1 MALDAPANP
10 VVEFTLDGRAA
21 AAAPG
26 QLLIDA
32 CEQAGTYIPRFCY
45 HPRMRSV
52 GMCRMCLVEV
62 DTGRGPA
69 LQPACMLSVSAGM
82 VVETASPPVVK
93 AQDGVLEFL
102 LLNHPLDCP
111 VCDKGGECPL
121 QDQTMAFGPGES
133 RFVEEKRHFAKPIP
147 ISDLVFLDR
156 ERCILCDRCTRFAD
170 EVAGEAL
177 IGFQSRGSHTQVNTF
192 PDQPFDSYFSGNTVQ
207 ICPVGALTARPYR
220 FKARPWDL
228 SETVSTYPNAV
239 GDRISVH
246 ASRNRILRIQGVDS
260 DAVNWGWL
268 SDRDRFSF
276 EAVHSPE
283 RLTQPMGRS
292 TDGELAPLST
302 SAALGAT
309 ADALRAALHDHGP
322 QSVALLGGAGL
333 CAEDQ
338 YAWAKLAKGVL
349 ATDNVDARMGDGL
362 AGETICALPRATIA
376 DACRPGGV
384 VLLLS
389 GDLRE
394 EFGTLYLRLRRSL
407 MDGDVALLE
416 LTPLE
421 TSLSSL
427 ADCSL
432 RVRPGDAAR
441 VVEALLETPRG
452 EEFAGIETKELA
464 AAASLLSERPLTVLL
479 GRTSQAESA
488 AATERAAILLARAF
502 PQAKFLPLLRRGSA
516 VGALEMG
523 LAPRLLPGRTTL
535 AAAGDW
541 YRRFWGAA
549 PAEPGLDAAGILR
562 AAVGG
567 KIKVLILLGADPA
580 TDFPDRR
587 LVEAALAS
595 VPTIVA
601 LDAFPTASSRRAHVL
616 LPTATFGEREGTHV
630 NVEGRAT
637 AVTRQVTSPA
647 GVRVDWQVAAELADL
662 LGADLGLSSPRQIW
676 EEVARLSPLHAGLT
690 WDGVRANLD
699 GVLMPTAAVDAAP
712 PAAAAAGEESDA
724 ASPEE
729 SDAAA
734 DEAAADAPLPPSLRL
749 ADLELPEPPAT
760 PFDGYSF
767 RLVADRTLYDKGTI
781 VSHCPSLAAKA
792 APARLRLNP
801 SDFERLAVGKDALVS
816 VTSSSGDLTVS
827 AAPDGRVPPA
837 VAALALNTGGADP
850 RDLISSE
857 EPICEVRIVSSEL

>member
-62 DTGRGPA
+62 DTGRGFA

-147 ISDLVFLDR
+147 ISDLIFLDR

-192 PDQPFDSYFSGNTVQ
+192 PEQPFDSYFSGNTVQ

-283 RLTQPMGRS
+283 RLTEPMGRS
-292 TDGELAPLST
+292 EDGELTPLSWA
-302 SAALGAT
+302 AALGSA
-309 ADALRAALHDHGP
+309 ADALRTALDGHGP

-349 ATDNVDARMGDGL
+349 STDNVDACMGDGL
-362 AGETICALPRATIA
+362 AGKTICALPRASIA

-407 MDGDVALLE
+407 MDGDAALLE

-421 TSLSSL
+421 TSLSPL
-427 ADCSL
+427 AACSL

-441 VVEALLETPRG
+441 VVKALLETPRG
-452 EEFAGIETKELA
+452 EEFAGLATKELA
-464 AAASLLSERPLTVLL
+464 AASDLLSDRPLTVLL

-488 AATERAAILLARAF
+488 SAAERAAILLARAF
-502 PQAKFLPLLRRGSA
+502 PQAKFLPLLRRGA
-516 VGALEMG
+516 AALEMG
-523 LAPRLLPGRTTL
+523 LAPGLLPGRTTL
-535 AAAGDW
+535 AAASGW

-549 PAEPGLDAAGILR
+549 PAEPGLDATGILR
-562 AAVGG
+562 AAVAG

-601 LDAFPTASSRRAHVL
+601 LDAFRTASSDRAHVL

-647 GVRVDWQVAAELADL
+647 GVRMDWQVAAELADL
-662 LGADLGLSSPRQIW
+662 LGSGLGLSSPRQIW
-676 EEVARLSPLHAGLT
+676 EEVARLSPLHAGVT
-690 WDGVRANLD
+690 WDEVRADLD
-699 GVLMPTAAVDAAP
+699 GVLMPA
-712 PAAAAAGEESDA
+712 
-724 ASPEE
+724 
-729 SDAAA
+729 
-734 DEAAADAPLPPSLRL
+734 EAAAELPAEAEEDLLPPPSLSL
-749 ADLELPEPPAT
+749 ADLDPPEALST

-767 RLVADRTLYDKGTI
+767 RLVADRTLYDKGTV
-781 VSHCPSLAAKA
+781 VSHCPSLAGKA

-801 SDFERLAVGKDALVS
+801 ADFERLAVGKDALVS
-816 VTSSSGDLTVS
+816 VTSSSGGITVS
-827 AAPDGRVPPA
+827 ASPDGRVPPA
-837 VAALALNTGGADP
+837 VAALSLNTGGADP